1 MPARSDAPYE
11 FVVAAPGFATMHVY
25 RSAFPRSSSVVH
37 MRPIRL
43 AAADRGAGRVVIMT
57 RPRGYF
63 DLRRDRLSLDGAPPP
78 GRPPGTAGV
87 PESKPPPQPGPPRTV
102 PPASHGRRN

>member
-43 AAADRGAGRVVIMT
+43 ADADRGAGSAVIMT

-63 DLRRDRLSLDGAPPP
+63 DLRRDPMSLDGAPPP
-78 GRPPGTAGV
+78 GTPPGTAAGS
-87 PESKPPPQPGPPRTV
+87 ESTPLLQRGP
-102 PPASHGRRN
+102 